1 MLFKPRMKF
10 KELVNRVYPDNR
22 VNSELIRYF
31 EKRGLTEIS
40 PLMIEDYK
48 THRLTEV
55 SGASTNRELACLK
68 HCFQK
73 AILWKL
79 VKENPCIGIDFLK
92 EKPRVRLL
100 SYPEEDKLM
109 NASPEWL
116 RELILIALTT
126 GMRSSE
132 ITGLTW
138 PNIDFDNRTITIP
151 ETKNNEIGKVHLN
164 QPVFDLLKSKDQS
177 NPYARIFPGLNK
189 YGVSRAFREVCVKS
203 GIPNLRF
210 HDLRAAFAS
219 RLNADGLNVFTI
231 KDLLRH
237 KTLVMSLR
245 YCRNTTDNA
254 TLAIEKLAKL
264 SCREQGKE
272 AIEALKNDSTDFNIS
287 RRSSAVEQLIRNQ

>member
-1 MLFKPRMKF
+1 MLFKPKMKF

-31 EKRGLTEIS
+31 ERKGLTEIS

-189 YGVSRAFREVCVKS
+189 YGVSRAFREVCNKV

-264 SCREQGKE
+264 SCREQEKE
-272 AIEALKNDSTDFNIS
+272 AIEAPKNDSTVFNIS